1 MNNLAAILQM
11 LNTIIVV
18 VAFLFVGIYPY
29 IQKKDKSLADQLS
42 VWYKIAQVVV
52 NNEEVKT
59 NKAGSDKKQDAID
72 TLVSQAKKLK
82 TPVDRKIAAEL
93 VQMAYD
99 QKSKSNKDSYQSN

>member
-1 MNNLAAILQM
+1 MNNLAAILQI

-18 VAFLFVGIYPY
+18 VAFLFVG
-29 IQKKDKSLADQLS
+29 KSLADQLS

-59 NKAGSDKKQDAID
+59 NKTGSDKKQDAID